1 MPAQPIDTPIEAIR
15 ELERDRFRAMVDGDG
30 ELLDALLAENASY
43 VHTNGKRETKRQ
55 FIDAI
60 TAGRRRYRQIEIQ
73 SQELMPGGR
82 DTWIVYGRALL
93 EMESKNGA
101 LVVPDRVHGHPYSG
115 RWAMAVA
122 RDAGNTRGAGLAPL
136 RRRSVGRRGS
146 TGGAAPCERRPP
158 CRYRLSCFIAC
169 FKCLL

>member
-101 LVVPDRVHGHPYSG
+101 LLFPIAYTAIHIQVDGQWRLLAMQATRV
-115 RWAMAVA
+115 AL
-122 RDAGNTRGAGLAPL
+122 D
-136 RRRSVGRRGS
+136 
-146 TGGAAPCERRPP
+146 
-158 CRYRLSCFIAC
+158 
-169 FKCLL
+169 

>member
-73 SQELMPGGR
+73 SQDVIPGGR
-82 DTWIVYGRALL
+82 DTWIVFGRALL

-101 LVVPDRVHGHPYSG
+101 LLFPIAYTAIHIQVDGQWQLLAMQATRV
-115 RWAMAVA
+115 AL
-122 RDAGNTRGAGLAPL
+122 D
-136 RRRSVGRRGS
+136 
-146 TGGAAPCERRPP
+146 
-158 CRYRLSCFIAC
+158 
-169 FKCLL
+169 

>member
-1 MPAQPIDTPIEAIR
+1 MPAQPIGTPIEAIR

-73 SQELMPGGR
+73 SQELVPGGR

-101 LVVPDRVHGHPYSG
+101 LLFPIAYTAIHIQVDEQWQLLAMQATRV
-115 RWAMAVA
+115 AL
-122 RDAGNTRGAGLAPL
+122 D
-136 RRRSVGRRGS
+136 
-146 TGGAAPCERRPP
+146 
-158 CRYRLSCFIAC
+158 
-169 FKCLL
+169 

>member
-1 MPAQPIDTPIEAIR
+1 MPAQPIETLIEAIR

-30 ELLDALLAENASY
+30 ELLDTLLAENASY

-101 LVVPDRVHGHPYSG
+101 LLFPIAYTAIHIQLDGQWQLLAMQATRV
-115 RWAMAVA
+115 AL
-122 RDAGNTRGAGLAPL
+122 D
-136 RRRSVGRRGS
+136 
-146 TGGAAPCERRPP
+146 
-158 CRYRLSCFIAC
+158 
-169 FKCLL
+169 